1 VATLNRSTVL
11 PNIPTVDESGLKGYE
26 AASFTGVL
34 APTGTPQ
41 VILDRLYA
49 AVVKAAQMPSVTERF
64 KELAADPKT
73 TTPREFTQFM
83 RNDIAKW
90 QKVAQMA
97 NIKLD

>member
-1 VATLNRSTVL
+1 MR
-11 PNIPTVDESGLKGYE
+11 
-26 AASFTGVL
+26 
-34 APTGTPQ
+34 
-41 VILDRLYA
+41 
-49 AVVKAAQMPSVTERF
+49 QMPSVTERF